1 MYSIVPNKNT
11 TNIAQD
17 FKKVAAE
24 FRLLYS
30 VTKVLKKLTSQ
41 IINTSEI
48 EANLFLNLQILKH
61 MLNVNLVGKEALK
74 FNITFLLV
82 KQYLSTYKYNIIIN
96 NNLVTVAELRKAI
109 KENKINNQEVVIL
122 LQFEFYL
129 HSNKLA
135 NQAKVETLLTH
146 LSQKIKQLNNIRNT
160 IDLFNYNHKYSI
172 TNTINKKSIIEQIVT
187 INEQINK
194 INNFEQLLSS
204 NIIKDLR
211 NIKNNLQNY
220 FWLPEILSYLVL
232 VNLNL
237 REKFIYL
244 LEEES
249 KFIKYSVE
257 NLILLGINF
266 IPKLNKLG
274 VLDLSK
280 VYKFVSD
287 INIWINQEYNNNYKN
302 LMKLVYIANVVRQ
315 AVKKNLPD
323 NNNVFIEY
331 VNKAENK
338 EYDLTNEVLN
348 HTQSGWMIINSEVL
362 LDMNDKIIESSGFIT
377 NTPVKTK
384 QTMITANNKQIYKNN
399 SYSKSVNINY
409 LQQKW
414 AEEQLEKDIDNIIN
428 ILAKRA
434 VNAPKQIIK
443 LKYSDLILNKKEV
456 SILMNGNSQKTV
468 YDKAK
473 YILIRRAI
481 ALFIELQEVIAFY
494 DTKVELLGIS
504 WGIYGLKNILYY
516 LEEAKIVISNINNYI
531 NELNKDSTNEIF
543 DLVLIKDKVEAV
555 IEQVYLLFDKAEI
568 STFSFSSL
576 IESKGGSYEI
586 PNTNTTN

>member
-1 MYSIVPNKNT
+1 MCITTANKNT
-11 TNIAQD
+11 TNITQD
-17 FKKVAAE
+17 FKKVVAE
-24 FRLLYS
+24 FRLLHS
-30 VTKVLKKLTSQ
+30 VTKVLKKLDSE
-41 IINTSEI
+41 IINTPEI
-48 EANLFLNLQILKH
+48 EANIFLNLQILKN
-61 MLNVNLVGKEALK
+61 MLSVNLAGKEALE
-74 FNITFLLV
+74 FNINFLLV

-96 NNLVTVAELRKAI
+96 NNLITVAELRKAI

-135 NQAKVETLLTH
+135 NQTKVETLLTH

-160 IDLFNYNHKYSI
+160 IDLFNYNHKYSV
-172 TNTINKKSIIEQIVT
+172 TNIINKKSIIEQIIK

-266 IPKLNKLG
+266 IPKLNRLG

-280 VYKFVSD
+280 VYRFVSD

-302 LMKLVYIANVVRQ
+302 LMKLVYIASAVRQ
-315 AVKKNLPD
+315 AVQKNLPD

-331 VNKAENK
+331 VNKVENK
-338 EYDLTNEVLN
+338 EYDITNEVLDS
-348 HTQSGWMIINSEVL
+348 QSGWMIINTEVL
-362 LDMNDKIIESSGFIT
+362 LDMNDKLIESNGIIT
-377 NTPVKTK
+377 NTPVKTEK
-384 QTMITANNKQIYKNN
+384 IAVIENNKQNYKKNN
-399 SYSKSVNINY
+399 YSKLVNINY

-428 ILAKRA
+428 ILTKRA

-456 SILMNGNSQKTV
+456 DILMNGSSQKTV

-481 ALFIELQEVIAFY
+481 ALFIELQEVTAFY
-494 DTKVELLGIS
+494 DTKTEMLGIS

-516 LEEAKIVISNINNYI
+516 LEEAKIVISNMNNYI
-531 NELNKDSTNEIF
+531 NELNKDSTNDIF
-543 DLVLIKDKVEAV
+543 DMVLIKDKLEAV
-555 IEQVYLLFDKAEI
+555 IEQVYLLFDKAKI
-568 STFSFSSL
+568 NTFSTFVAA
-576 IESKGGSYEI
+576 
-586 PNTNTTN
+586 

>member
-1 MYSIVPNKNT
+1 MCATVANRNT
-11 TNIAQD
+11 TNITQD
-17 FKKVAAE
+17 FKKIVAE
-24 FRLLYS
+24 FRLLHS
-30 VTKVLKKLTSQ
+30 VTKVLKKLDSQ
-41 IINTSEI
+41 TINTPEI
-48 EANLFLNLQILKH
+48 EANIFLNLQILKN
-61 MLNVNLVGKEALK
+61 MLSVNLVGKEALE
-74 FNITFLLV
+74 FNINFLLV

-96 NNLVTVAELRKAI
+96 NNLIAVAELRKAI

-146 LSQKIKQLNNIRNT
+146 LSQKIKQLNNVRNT
-160 IDLFNYNHKYSI
+160 IDLFNYSHKYSV
-172 TNTINKKSIIEQIVT
+172 TNIINKKSIIEQVIK
-187 INEQINK
+187 INEEINK

-204 NIIKDLR
+204 NVIKDLR
-211 NIKNNLQNY
+211 SVKNNLQNY

-249 KFIKYSVE
+249 QFIKYSVE

-274 VLDLSK
+274 ILDLSK

-302 LMKLVYIANVVRQ
+302 LMKLGYISNAVRQ
-315 AVKKNLPD
+315 AVKNNLPD
-323 NNNVFIEY
+323 NNNIFIEY
-331 VNKAENK
+331 VNKVEHK
-338 EYDLTNEVLN
+338 EYDLTKEVLDN
-348 HTQSGWMIINSEVL
+348 SQTEWMIVSTEVL
-362 LDMNDKIIESSGFIT
+362 LDMNDKVIENKGSIT
-377 NTPVKTK
+377 NIPIKKEKSVLLEQGT
-384 QTMITANNKQIYKNN
+384 QNYQKNN
-399 SYSKSVNINY
+399 YSKLINTNY
-409 LQQKW
+409 LQKKW
-414 AEEQLEKDIDNIIN
+414 AEEQIEKDIDNIIN
-428 ILAKRA
+428 ILTKRA

-456 SILMNGNSQKTV
+456 SILINGSSQKTA

-481 ALFIELQEVIAFY
+481 ALFIELQEIIAFY
-494 DTKVELLGIS
+494 DKREELLGIS
-504 WGIYGLKNILYY
+504 WGIYGLKNVLYY
-516 LEEAKIVISNINNYI
+516 LEETKIVISNIDNYI
-531 NELNKDSTNEIF
+531 NDFSRDSEDNKF
-543 DLVLIKDKVEAV
+543 DLVLIKNKLEEI
-555 IEQVYLLFDKAEI
+555 IEQVYLLFDKAKI
-568 STFSFSSL
+568 NTFSKL
-576 IESKGGSYEI
+576 VAA
-586 PNTNTTN
+586 

>member
-1 MYSIVPNKNT
+1 MSNIVANKNT
-11 TNIAQD
+11 TNITQD

-24 FRLLYS
+24 FRLLHS
-30 VTKVLKKLTSQ
+30 VTKVLKKLDSQ
-41 IINTSEI
+41 ILNTPEI
-48 EANLFLNLQILKH
+48 EANLFLNLQILKN

-74 FNITFLLV
+74 FNINFLV
-82 KQYLSTYKYNIIIN
+82 IKQYLSTYKYNIIIN
-96 NNLVTVAELRKAI
+96 NNLITVAELRKAI
-109 KENKINNQEVVIL
+109 KENQINNQEVVIL

-160 IDLFNYNHKYSI
+160 IDLFNYNYKYTV
-172 TNTINKKSIIEQIVT
+172 TNIINKKSIIEQIIE
-187 INEQINK
+187 INKQINQ
-194 INNFEQLLSS
+194 ISNFEELLSS

-274 VLDLSK
+274 MLDLSK
-280 VYKFVSD
+280 IYKFVSD

-302 LMKLVYIANVVRQ
+302 LMKLVYIANAVRQ
-315 AVKKNLPD
+315 AVKRNLPD
-323 NNNVFIEY
+323 NNNIFLDY
-331 VNKAENK
+331 TNKVENK
-338 EYDLTNEVLN
+338 EYDLTTEVLN
-348 HTQSGWMIINSEVL
+348 EGQSGWMIVNSEIL
-362 LDMNDKIIESSGFIT
+362 LDINDKLIESRGFIT
-377 NTPVKTK
+377 NTSIKTEK
-384 QTMITANNKQIYKNN
+384 GFLVESNKENYKNN
-399 SYSKSVNINY
+399 NYSKLVNINY

-428 ILAKRA
+428 ILTKRA

-456 SILMNGNSQKTV
+456 NILMNGSSQKTA

-481 ALFIELQEVIAFY
+481 ALFIELQEVVAFY
-494 DTKVELLGIS
+494 STKTELLGIS

-516 LEEAKIVISNINNYI
+516 LEEAKIAISNINSYI
-531 NELNKDSTNEIF
+531 NELNKDNKNEVF
-543 DLVLIKDKVEAV
+543 DLVLIKDKLEEV
-555 IEQVYLLFDKAEI
+555 IQQVYLLFDKAEI
-568 STFSFSSL
+568 NTFSTL
-576 IESKGGSYEI
+576 VAA
-586 PNTNTTN
+586 